1 LTLRGIHQ
9 LYSLQIDSAVHSFDS
24 VKQEAPGDPRGH
36 FFGSIV
42 HFYLYGL
49 NRDQKEL
56 DRFLEESEHVI
67 DVCNG
72 LLDQNESDA
81 QTKFYLGG
89 IYGYRGLAFQTSG
102 SMLKAVRDG
111 GKGYL
116 LLEDAVRE
124 QPTLYDAHMGFG
136 LFRYLLAKIPRS
148 MRWILTMLGFEGD
161 LDEGLRSLKLAADRG
176 VYTRSEA
183 RLYLAQFLFAEGKRD
198 SAVSTLGLLRK
209 EYPENTL
216 FMVLQ
221 AAWQHRMNNIDEAL
235 ATARAALELNA
246 KKKITFGEEL
256 AYSTL
261 GSIYFTLNDF
271 RNARAYYVKYMA
283 MTRND
288 ARTPSFTF
296 LRAGLACELAGDRDM
311 AVEFYRRMREPD
323 DQSRTWDGLNYR
335 RGQDLLAR
343 PLTDVEALIVKG
355 GNEASQKHFDSAIA
369 LQREAFAKAGSN
381 ADFQVR
387 SLYGVLQAQ
396 FDAELFADAEATARE
411 LLTIQPLAEKWILP
425 HTWLRLGQ
433 ICMKRGRSDEA
444 RAAFEK
450 IDDYDDYEFQE
461 RLESQRKE
469 EEAKLENM

>member
-1 LTLRGIHQ
+1 
-9 LYSLQIDSAVHSFDS
+9 
-24 VKQEAPGDPRGH
+24 
-36 FFGSIV
+36 
-42 HFYLYGL
+42 
-49 NRDQKEL
+49 
-56 DRFLEESEHVI
+56 
-67 DVCNG
+67 
-72 LLDQNESDA
+72 
-81 QTKFYLGG
+81 
-89 IYGYRGLAFQTSG
+89 
-102 SMLKAVRDG
+102 
-111 GKGYL
+111 
-116 LLEDAVRE
+116 
-124 QPTLYDAHMGFG
+124 
-136 LFRYLLAKIPRS
+136 
-148 MRWILTMLGFEGD
+148 
-161 LDEGLRSLKLAADRG
+161 
-176 VYTRSEA
+176 
-183 RLYLAQFLFAEGKRD
+183 
-198 SAVSTLGLLRK
+198 
-209 EYPENTL
+209 
-216 FMVLQ
+216 
-221 AAWQHRMNNIDEAL
+221 MNNIDEAL